1 MAKSASAATK
11 PLRPVPLA
19 SPAADA
25 CCGVVAGSALDES
38 EAAALAQAFSAL
50 GDPVRLR
57 LLNLLADAPEGA
69 ICVCDLVPAV
79 GRSQPTVSHHLR
91 ILGEAGLVEGERRG
105 KWVWYSLHRERLA
118 ELRNALGDSAR

>member
-1 MAKSASAATK
+1 MVRSVSAATRTPSRAAL
-11 PLRPVPLA
+11 PL
-19 SPAADA
+19 PAADA
-25 CCGVVAGSALDES
+25 CCAAVVGPALDDRDAET
-38 EAAALAQAFSAL
+38 LAQAFSAL

-57 LLNLLADAPEGA
+57 LLNLIADAPEGA

-105 KWVWYSLHRERLA
+105 KWVWYSLHRERLEA
-118 ELRNALGDSAR
+118 LRNALGDSSR